1 LHSQHIAA
9 DTISENDSSVPDRN
23 LLYPLTE
30 QRGSKRFPRAV
41 RDLRS
46 TESVAGRRKLSVSS
60 YGVIDFDTSTH
71 YHYRPMDL
79 TAVVINS
86 QRLLHRE
93 TKETPYA

>member
-1 LHSQHIAA
+1 
-9 DTISENDSSVPDRN
+9 
-23 LLYPLTE
+23 
-30 QRGSKRFPRAV
+30 
-41 RDLRS
+41 
-46 TESVAGRRKLSVSS
+46 VAGRRKLSVSS